1 MENNNDILK
10 EKFKFRVSISKIK
23 AEGKEHVEKT
33 NNFSGRKIAIAACA
47 CLVFTTGIVFAK
59 DIENFIKVSFGL
71 GKGVETAIENGYI
84 SNSDEQIEF
93 INSEVVVTK
102 GDSES
107 EKDTLNAGIRINN
120 FVMTDS
126 ALSLNIEMKFDE
138 KINRY
143 KDFGKKINENIDYEN
158 FGHIELT
165 DLFILDEENRLIYAP
180 INEENFKEFCAE
192 NNLELE
198 YLEFNENY
206 LNSVTNCNIQEINPD
221 TNTIRLTYII
231 QTSDEMPKSKQL
243 KLYWNKIAFVSE
255 KDENNKSNDVYLSG
269 NWNIKLEI
277 PEIMYN
283 RSDNSYNVISCEN
296 KDFNVYTAKVTETG
310 FEIGIKISNI
320 EMPSP
325 NKELIDSATGM
336 PYIFNSRE
344 ELLGVNSDK
353 EFEKMYIEYNNKCW
367 PVRVNGSPVASWL
380 DYTEGCYIE
389 NDKGEKFKCSNSPA
403 RKQNSEFL
411 DGNIYDFYETFDM
424 TKFDATDKITAVIE
438 VYGKPYKIELEK
450 LK

>member
-1 MENNNDILK
+1 MGNNNDIFK
-10 EKFKFRVSISKIK
+10 EKFKFRIAISKIK
-23 AEGKEHVEKT
+23 EEDQIEKINKFT
-33 NNFSGRKIAIAACA
+33 VKKIAIAACA

-59 DIENFIKVSFGL
+59 DIENFIKFRFGL

-84 SNSDEQIEF
+84 SNLDEQIEF
-93 INSEVVVTK
+93 TNSEVVVK
-102 GDSES
+102 NGDSED

-120 FVMTDS
+120 FVMTDA

-138 KINRY
+138 KINKY

-158 FGHIELT
+158 FGHVELT
-165 DLFILDEENRLIYAP
+165 DLFILDEENRLICAP
-180 INEENFKEFCAE
+180 INEENFKKFCTE

-206 LNSVTNCNIQEINPD
+206 LNSVANCNIQEINSE
-221 TNTIRLTYII
+221 TNTIKLTYII
-231 QTSDEMPKSKQL
+231 QTSDEMPKSREL
-243 KLYWNKIAFVSE
+243 KLYWNKISFVPG
-255 KDENNKSNDVYLSG
+255 KDENNKSNYVYLSG
-269 NWNIKLEI
+269 SWNINLEV

-283 RSDNSYNVISCEN
+283 RSDNSYNIISCEN

-325 NKELIDSATGM
+325 NEELIDSSTGM

-344 ELLGVNSDK
+344 ELLKVNSDK

-367 PVRVNGSPVASWL
+367 PIRVNGSPVANWL
-380 DYTEGCYIE
+380 DHTDGCYIE

-424 TKFDATDKITAVIE
+424 TKFDATDKITAIIE
-438 VYGKPYKIELEK
+438 LYGKPYKIELEK
-450 LK
+450 FE